1 MKYFISYR
9 HTGAE
14 GPELD
19 ALQHTLKDAF
29 DTRGDEFNS
38 TYFDQE
44 TFNDSDM
51 DWAQIMCHVLK
62 LIDSMDVLF
71 IVVNSEHKSEGMLI
85 EVGYCLAKNKKIIV
99 AKDKAVQGLY
109 FPTLITEMFEYDGL
123 QDLHEKII
131 TLQQEP

>member
-19 ALQHTLKDAF
+19 ALQHTSKDAF
-29 DTRGDEFNS
+29 DTRGDEFYS

-44 TFNDSDM
+44 TFNKSGM
-51 DWAQIMCHVLK
+51 SAAQIMHHAFK
-62 LIDSMDVLF
+62 LIDSMDALF
-71 IVVNSEHKSEGMLI
+71 VVVNSEHKSEGMLI

-109 FPTLITEMFEYDGL
+109 FPTLATEMFEYDGL
-123 QDLHEKII
+123 QDLRDKII
-131 TLQQEP
+131 TLY